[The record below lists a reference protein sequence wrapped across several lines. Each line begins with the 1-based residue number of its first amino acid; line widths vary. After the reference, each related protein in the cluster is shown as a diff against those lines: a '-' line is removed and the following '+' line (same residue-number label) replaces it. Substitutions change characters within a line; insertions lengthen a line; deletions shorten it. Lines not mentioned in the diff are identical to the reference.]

1 MQSFNDLIA
10 GFYIALEPQN
20 FLWCFIGVTI
30 GNIVGVLPG
39 MGVVSAISILLPLT
53 FGLKPITAILMLSGI
68 FYGAQYGGAICS
80 IPRSFAY
87 CWANLF
93 QIFQDQK
100 IAHAFTLKQSH
111 NKHQDINHPVVYM
124 P

>member
-1 MQSFNDLIA
+1 MHSRSWEYQSAARVRPWDKVAVCNGERLF
-10 GFYIALEPQN
+10 EP
-20 FLWCFIGVTI
+20 
-30 GNIVGVLPG
+30 
-39 MGVVSAISILLPLT
+39 MM
-53 FGLKPITAILMLSGI
+53 KMLRQRTLSSL
-68 FYGAQYGGAICS
+68 YGGAICS